1 VIAPL
6 ASTTSRHPSVS
17 ELSGSIR
24 RLRMKTALFV
34 LVQLAAPTFQ
44 LATPTLRT
52 LDTAKGARAVRVLPR
67 VYPKCIL
74 WTEEAPISG
83 REPPSSSRLPVARF
97 VDGISEKVS
106 SQGRAGL
113 ISLVVET
120 VLFWLI
126 FLLPAALFLFHEQT
140 GCWMPDRTD
149 PTMWAAF
156 TRTLSAC
163 YVFCKMPPIEA
174 ARWAWVFAMTP
185 WISENLVDGDKCSN
199 SNRCL
204 MSRTNAHLY
213 QKPPA
218 RAWHEI

>member
-1 VIAPL
+1 
-6 ASTTSRHPSVS
+6 
-17 ELSGSIR
+17 
-24 RLRMKTALFV
+24 MKTALLV

-44 LATPTLRT
+44 LATPTLHT
-52 LDTAKGARAVRVLPR
+52 LDTANGARAVRVLPR
-67 VYPKCIL
+67 LGNPKCIL
-74 WTEEAPISG
+74 WTEEAPSSG
-83 REPPSSSRLPVARF
+83 REPPSSSRSPVARF
-97 VDGISEKVS
+97 VDNISEQIS

-140 GCWMPDRTD
+140 GCWMPDKTD
-149 PTMWAAF
+149 PTMWADF
-156 TRTLSAC
+156 TRILSAC

-185 WISENLVDGDKCSN
+185 WISENLVDSDNCSN
-199 SNRCL
+199 SNSNSNSNSCL
-204 MSRTNAHLY
+204 MNRTNAHLY